1 MSHPNCDV
9 LLIEDSEADRV
20 LIGAMLAERP
30 ANGFQIVARESLEAG
45 LAWLHQGEA
54 VVAVLLDLSLPDSHG
69 LETFRA
75 VRQAAPQLPIVIL
88 TGNDDEHAAL
98 EAMQLG
104 AQDYLFK
111 NSLTGE
117 LLQKSLRYAIE
128 RKRLECSWR
137 EELEQRVRERT
148 AELSAVNEQMRREIV
163 ERRRVEEALRESQRF
178 VERITDAAPS
188 IIYILDIVSRRLIYA
203 NNRLRSI
210 LGYELDEVQNWS
222 NDFLERIVHRDDQS
236 RVHSELA
243 GLDTIGDD
251 ETREVELR
259 IRHADGHWRWMSF
272 RTVVFRRD
280 ANGSVRLVLGSVTDI
295 SARKE
300 TEEQARQQQEQL
312 VHFSRL
318 TMLGELS
325 TGIAHELNQPL
336 MAVANYTQAALRR
349 LRSGNWSLEQVT
361 GCLEKSVQQALLA
374 GEIIKRLRRLVS
386 RRSPEKSPTDLIEA
400 IHEVVEMLHSEA
412 ERAQIQLRIQSSDRL
427 PPVNGDR
434 VQLQQVL
441 LNLVRNGLEAM
452 RDAPADQRLLTVDT
466 RRIDRENIVV
476 SVIDQGSGCDIQELD
491 RLFEPFFTTKAQGL
505 GLGLSIS
512 RSIIESHG
520 GQLTV
525 RPNPTRGLTFQFTL
539 PIHVEVAS

>member
-1 MSHPNCDV
+1 MSHPPCEV

-30 ANGFQIVARESLEAG
+30 ANGFQLVACKSLQAG
-45 LAWLHQGEA
+45 LARLRQSEA

-75 VRQAAPQLPIVIL
+75 VRQAAPQRPIVIL
-88 TGNDDEHAAL
+88 TGNDDEQAAL

-104 AQDYLFK
+104 AQDYLYK

-137 EELEQRVRERT
+137 EELEERVRERT
-148 AELSAVNEQMRREIV
+148 AELSAVNEQMRREIA

-178 VERITDAAPS
+178 VERITDAVPS
-188 IIYILDIVSRRLIYA
+188 VIYILDVVSRRMIYA
-203 NNRLRSI
+203 NSRLRSI
-210 LGYELDEVQNWS
+210 LGYELDEVQHWNS
-222 NDFLERIVHRDDQS
+222 EFIAQIIHHDDQS
-236 RVHSELA
+236 RVRDELA
-243 GLDTIGDD
+243 SLRTIGDD

-259 IRHADGHWRWMSF
+259 VRHADGRWRWMSF

-280 ANGSVRLVLGSVTDI
+280 QAGVLRLVLGAVTDI

-300 TEEQARQQQEQL
+300 SEEQARQQQEQL

-318 TMLGELS
+318 TLLGEMAS
-325 TGIAHELNQPL
+325 GIAHELNQPL
-336 MAVANYTQAALRR
+336 MAVANYSQAALRR
-349 LRSGNWSLEQVT
+349 LRSDNGSAEQLRN
-361 GCLEKSVQQALLA
+361 CLEKSLQQALLA
-374 GEIIKRLRRLVS
+374 GEILKRLRRLVS
-386 RRSPEKSPTDLIEA
+386 RRPPEQSKTDLIEA
-400 IHEVVEMLHSEA
+400 VHEVVEMLRAEA
-412 ERAQIQLRIQSSDRL
+412 ERSQVQFRIQSSERL
-427 PPVNGDR
+427 PQVIGDR

-452 RDAPADQRLLTVDT
+452 QDTPADQRLLTVDS
-466 RRIDRENIVV
+466 RQIDRGHVAV
-476 SVIDQGSGCDIQELD
+476 SVIDQGSGCDTQELE

-512 RSIIESHG
+512 RTIIESHG

-539 PIHVEVAS
+539 PIHSEVAS

>member
-1 MSHPNCDV
+1 MSHPPCEV

-30 ANGFQIVARESLEAG
+30 ANGFQLVACESLQAG
-45 LAWLHQGEA
+45 LARLRQSEA

-75 VRQAAPQLPIVIL
+75 VRQAAPQRPIVIL
-88 TGNDDEHAAL
+88 TGNVDEQAAL

-104 AQDYLFK
+104 AQDYLYK

-137 EELEQRVRERT
+137 EELEERVRERT
-148 AELSAVNEQMRREIV
+148 AELSAVNEQMRREIA

-178 VERITDAAPS
+178 VERITDAVPS
-188 IIYILDIVSRRLIYA
+188 VIYILDVVSRRMIYA
-203 NNRLRSI
+203 NSRLRSI
-210 LGYELDEVQNWS
+210 LGYELDEVQHWNS
-222 NDFLERIVHRDDQS
+222 EFIAQIIHHDDQS
-236 RVHSELA
+236 RVRDELA
-243 GLDTIGDD
+243 SLRTIGDD

-259 IRHADGHWRWMSF
+259 VRHADGRWRWMSF

-280 ANGSVRLVLGSVTDI
+280 QAGVLRLVLGAVTDI

-300 TEEQARQQQEQL
+300 SEEQARQQQEQL

-318 TMLGELS
+318 TLLGEMAS
-325 TGIAHELNQPL
+325 GIAHELNQPL
-336 MAVANYTQAALRR
+336 MAVANYSQAALRR
-349 LRSGNWSLEQVT
+349 LRSDNGSAEQLRN
-361 GCLEKSVQQALLA
+361 CLEKSLQQALLA
-374 GEIIKRLRRLVS
+374 GEILKRLRRLVS
-386 RRSPEKSPTDLIEA
+386 RRPPEQSKTDLIEA
-400 IHEVVEMLHSEA
+400 VHEVVEMLRAEA
-412 ERAQIQLRIQSSDRL
+412 ERSQVQFRIQSSERL
-427 PPVNGDR
+427 PQVIGDR

-452 RDAPADQRLLTVDT
+452 QDTPADQRLLTVDS
-466 RRIDRENIVV
+466 RQIDRGHVAV
-476 SVIDQGSGCDIQELD
+476 SVIDQGSGCDTQELE

-512 RSIIESHG
+512 RTIIESHG

-539 PIHVEVAS
+539 PIHSEVAS